1 MNTLTKLNHFRAESV
16 AEALADK
23 AVQAL
28 LDEARL
34 SPKPGLVDA
43 RGSGAHDDMDLP
55 MLEASAE
62 SLRPVFAAMA
72 LAGWARTPDAALRRQ
87 IGAIGR
93 DGEKTMLET
102 TGGVNT
108 HRGAIWAL
116 GLLVTAS
123 AMHEGN
129 AGIDAMTEAAARL
142 ARLEDTTCPAVFS
155 KGRYVTHRYR
165 VPGAREEA
173 QRGFPHV
180 TRLALPQ
187 LAKSRKQ
194 GMSEEA
200 ARVDALLAVMT
211 SLADTCVLS
220 RGGPDA
226 LDAMHAG
233 ARSVLEC
240 GGIGT
245 RAGKK
250 AFTLLENAMLSA
262 GVSPG
267 GAADLLAAALFLDN
281 AATGSSNKE
290 ESIWNA

>member
-1 MNTLTKLNHFRAESV
+1 MNTLTEWNHIRAETV
-16 AEALADK
+16 AQKLAGR

-62 SLRPVFAAMA
+62 SLRPFFAAMA
-72 LAGWARTPDAALRRQ
+72 LAGWARTPDTALRRQ

-93 DGEKTMLET
+93 EGEKTMMET

-123 AMHEGN
+123 AMHEGS
-129 AGIDAMTEAAARL
+129 AEIPAITGAASRL
-142 ARLEDTTCPAVFS
+142 ARLEDTACPAVFS

-165 VPGAREEA
+165 VPGARGEA

-187 LAKSRKQ
+187 LAKSRER

-211 SLADTCVLS
+211 SLADTCVLA
-220 RGGPDA
+220 RGGLTA

-233 ARSVLEC
+233 AQGVLEC

-245 RAGKK
+245 PAGKK
-250 AFTLLENAMLSA
+250 AFGLLEKAMLSA

-267 GAADLLAAALFLDN
+267 GAADLLAAALFLDSI
-281 AATGSSNKE
+281 ATGLSHKE